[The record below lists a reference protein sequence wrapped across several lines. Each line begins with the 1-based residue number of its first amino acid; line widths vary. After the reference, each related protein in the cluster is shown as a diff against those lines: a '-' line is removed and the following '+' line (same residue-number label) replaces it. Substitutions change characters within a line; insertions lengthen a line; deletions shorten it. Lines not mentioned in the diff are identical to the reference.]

1 MAEYQDD
8 LALIVRYDGTKAAF
22 DNVRSNY
29 KNKVVFI
36 YGSEDAVENQA
47 GLVQAI
53 WVGDSTG
60 GRYLD
65 MANVGAIKDGLT
77 HIAGFAIND
86 TVQGIPGGANGIN
99 FKGVNDI
106 TIKLN
111 TTNSTDKDGVP
122 YWTIEVDGGTLKTAI
137 ETAQAAADAADAKA
151 AGVSAAV
158 NTLIGSDKGKT
169 IRTIAEE
176 EAAEVSDTLLGPQNA
191 GADTET
197 IRGVKRAVNTTNQ
210 VLFGTPE
217 SVAGDKILTA
227 ALPDVIMG
235 QLKFGGTIGNTQTTI
250 DNQQLQITP
259 SADLDGY
266 FDNISS
272 NPFAFTPTKDNAKDY
287 KGWYFIVAKPAGSGI
302 GIFKLEVTV
311 DLKKVW
317 EFYEIGDWLLSTGIE
332 WVKIDNTDAVVSVA
346 GMQGDITTARLAQNL
361 STYVENSNTDPLAK
375 ASDITIKDIGIKA
388 KLDYTDKPYFAE
400 NYDETS
406 KTETFSATM
415 FSMDTISN
423 DKAKTA
429 NGFADARDVYNFIK
443 ARLSIR
449 VVK

>member
-77 HIAGFAIND
+77 HIAGFAID
-86 TVQGIPGGANGIN
+86 GAMPEFSGGANGIN
-99 FKGVNDI
+99 FKGAGDI
-106 TIKLN
+106 TISLKPAN
-111 TTNSTDKDGVP
+111 ATDKDGVP

-137 ETAQAAADAADAKA
+137 ETAQAAAEAADDKA
-151 AGVSAAV
+151 AGVSNTV
-158 NTLIGSDKGKT
+158 NALVGDDKGQT
-169 IRTIAEE
+169 IRAIAKA
-176 EAAEVSDTLLGPQNA
+176 EAEAVESDLLGPENPKT
-191 GADTET
+191 DSVT
-197 IRGVKRAVNTTNQ
+197 IRGNRAAVTATNG
-210 VLFGTPE
+210 VLFGKPVPVT
-217 SVAGDKILTA
+217 GDKILTD

-235 QLKFGGTIGNTQTTI
+235 QLKFGGTVGNTKDTI
-250 DNQQLQITP
+250 QGQELKIKP
-259 SADLDGY
+259 SADLDSE

-272 NPFAFTPTKDNAKDY
+272 EAFPFTPTTANALTY
-287 KGWYFIVAKPAGSGI
+287 KGWYFIVAKPAGGGI
-302 GIFKLEVTV
+302 GNFELEVTV
-311 DLKKVW
+311 DLNKVK
-317 EFYEIGDWLLSTGIE
+317 ESYEIGDWLLSTGIE

-346 GMQGDITTARLAQNL
+346 GRQGVITTKNLVDTLSAKDAQTNP
-361 STYVENSNTDPLAK
+361 DPLAK
-375 ASDITIKDIGIKA
+375 KSDIKVDSVSAIA
-388 KLDYTDKPYFAE
+388 KLDGSTTKSYFSAGTGTTDKDISITA
-400 NYDETS
+400 NVKSMSKIAGSTS
-406 KTETFSATM
+406 E
-415 FSMDTISN
+415 
-423 DKAKTA
+423 
-429 NGFADARDVYNFIK
+429 NGFADARDVYDFIK
-443 ARLSIR
+443 ARLSIK

>member
-77 HIAGFAIND
+77 HIAGFAID
-86 TVQGIPGGANGIN
+86 GAMPEFSGGANGIN
-99 FKGVNDI
+99 FKGAGDI
-106 TIKLN
+106 TISLKPAN
-111 TTNSTDKDGVP
+111 ATDNEGVP
-122 YWTIEVDGGTLKTAI
+122 YWTIEVDGGTLKSAI
-137 ETAQAAADAADAKA
+137 ETAQAAAEAADDKA
-151 AGVSAAV
+151 AGVSTTV
-158 NTLIGSDKGKT
+158 NALIGDDKSKT
-169 IRTIAEE
+169 IRTIAAE
-176 EAAEVSDTLLGPQNA
+176 EAAEVSDTLLGAKNA

-197 IRGVKRAVNTTNQ
+197 IRGVKKAVNTTNQ
-210 VLFGTPE
+210 VLFGKPVPV
-217 SVAGDKILTA
+217 SGDKILTD

-235 QLKFGGTIGNTQTTI
+235 QLKFGGTIGNTKGSIQ
-250 DNQQLQITP
+250 DQELQITP
-259 SADLDGY
+259 SADLDSE

-272 NPFAFTPTKDNAKDY
+272 SPFAFTPTKDNADDY

-302 GIFKLEVTV
+302 GNFKLEVTV
-311 DLKKVW
+311 GLEKVT
-317 EFYEIGDWLLSTGIE
+317 EFYEVGDWLLSTGID
-332 WVKIDNTDAVVSVA
+332 WVKIDNTDAVVRVA
-346 GMQGDITTARLAQNL
+346 GMQGDITTEELVNTL
-361 STYVENSNTDPLAK
+361 STENAQTNADPLAK
-375 ASDITIKDIGIKA
+375 KSEITLKGVKA
-388 KLDYTDKPYFAE
+388 
-400 NYDETS
+400 
-406 KTETFSATM
+406 
-415 FSMDTISN
+415 
-423 DKAKTA
+423 
-429 NGFADARDVYNFIK
+429 ADASKEYISVVTDAATKEATITVGTASMSDVIGEFMTGADALATAKDVFNFIK
-443 ARLSIR
+443 ARLSIK